1 MGRALIRRRGR
12 TEGLASLGS
21 PAREAQR
28 AHQDL

>member
-12 TEGLASLGS
+12 TDGLASLGS
-21 PAREAQR
+21 HTKEAHR